1 MEIMRCCTAKN
12 PHHRQQQQVA
22 SDVGGSSSGVQLK
35 SACLLLEIE
44 LGDQGSSVQLLPSR
58 VTPLCKGERKQSVFY
73 LNSTLL
79 VLVAVR
85 IVLTHH
91 NKFCAAANQLQLSRS
106 PW

>member
-58 VTPLCKGERKQSVFY
+58 VTPLCKGERKQSERKGSHQSNRVPACGGQ
-73 LNSTLL
+73 LTK
-79 VLVAVR
+79 LVAEAYM
-85 IVLTHH
+85 
-91 NKFCAAANQLQLSRS
+91 C
-106 PW
+106 P